1 MALMYVAYVLS
12 VFHFS
17 FAVAF
22 FYCLFIQLIKHKFL
36 FIEFLSL
43 FNIHEYMGIVTF
55 HILSV
60 WKFYIL
66 KIQGGNGLF
75 WIFWPFLV
83 FSTVRYIRIAGK
95 QTDWEHRDVKEH
107 RKRKNKSHLG
117 KFFDSFSN
125 LNHVRK
131 SKHPRE
137 ENGNCYLVR
146 HKTSLKQF
154 KIKV

>member
-1 MALMYVAYVLS
+1 MTIIVIYIHTYIYLS
-12 VFHFS
+12 HCS
-17 FAVAF
+17 L
-22 FYCLFIQLIKHKFL
+22 LFPEVQC
-36 FIEFLSL
+36 
-43 FNIHEYMGIVTF
+43 
-55 HILSV
+55 SV
-60 WKFYIL
+60 WDQFHSDWAHCFSAGLLTTDSHSYL
-66 KIQGGNGLF
+66 FENFTFLRYRGGNGLF

-95 QTDWEHRDVKEH
+95 QTDWEHRGVKEH

-131 SKHPRE
+131 SKHQRE
-137 ENGNCYLVR
+137 ENGYCYLVR

>member
-1 MALMYVAYVLS
+1 MCCIYFIS
-12 VFHFS
+12 FS
-17 FAVAF
+17 FQF
-22 FYCLFIQLIKHKFL
+22 CNGNFLLSLFIQLIQLIKHTFL
-36 FIEFLSL
+36 FNFCPFL
-43 FNIHEYMGIVTF
+43 IYM
-55 HILSV
+55 SV
-60 WKFYIL
+60 WIYLLFTFSLIVWKIYIL

-83 FSTVRYIRIAGK
+83 FSTVRCIRIAGK
-95 QTDWEHRDVKEH
+95 GADWEHRGVKEYK
-107 RKRKNKSHLG
+107 KRKNKSHLG

-137 ENGNCYLVR
+137 GNVNCYLVR